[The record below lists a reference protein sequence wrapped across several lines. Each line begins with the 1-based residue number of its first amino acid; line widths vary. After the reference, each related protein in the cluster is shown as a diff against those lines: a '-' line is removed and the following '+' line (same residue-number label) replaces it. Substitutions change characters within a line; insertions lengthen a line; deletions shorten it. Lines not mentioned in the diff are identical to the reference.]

1 MTEQELDAVYTR
13 LCHTITQLGEA
24 QAPLFLARLALLAFE
39 RLGDAAQ
46 AHALI
51 EAAAAFGFDDSTAA
65 QPLGDAAAS
74 A

>member
-13 LCHTITQLGEA
+13 LCHTMTQLGEA

-51 EAAAAFGFDDSTAA
+51 EAAAFGFDDSTAA